1 VTQPCIVLIAAP
13 DLLPALTERARQT
26 DAELLTFPDTDA
38 LRALDA
44 ITRRRPRLV
53 ALERLF
59 ATTPRGAALINRIKA
74 DPTLTESEIRVVSH
88 DATHARQPAAD
99 SGTSPQP
106 VARPTAT
113 VGPARP
119 LDQTGTR
126 RAPRYT
132 MAKSVEIVVD
142 GNVATI
148 VNASIIGA
156 QVLSATSLKPNQRVR
171 VALSDA
177 TGTERFNGV
186 VAWASFEIP
195 TGTAPRYRAGI
206 EFIDADPVAMTAFC
220 DRHKQP

>member
-1 VTQPCIVLIAAP
+1 VPQPCIVLIAAP
-13 DLLPALTERARQT
+13 DLLPGLTERARQT
-26 DAELLTFPDTDA
+26 DSELLTFPDTDA

-59 ATTPRGAALINRIKA
+59 AATPRGAALINRIKA
-74 DPTLTESEIRVVSH
+74 DPTLTESEIRVVSQ
-88 DATHARQPAAD
+88 DATYARPAASD
-99 SGTSPQP
+99 AVTSPQA
-106 VARPTAT
+106 VARPAA
-113 VGPARP
+113 VAGPARS

-126 RAPRYT
+126 RAPRYA
-132 MAKSVEIVVD
+132 MAQPVEILVD

-156 QVLSATSLKPNQRVR
+156 QVLSITSLKPNQRVR
-171 VALSDA
+171 VALSDS

-195 TGTAPRYRAGI
+195 PGTAPRYRAGL
-206 EFIDADPVAMTAFC
+206 EFIDADPASVAAFC
-220 DRHKQP
+220 DRHKEP

>member
-1 VTQPCIVLIAAP
+1 VSQPCIVLIAAP
-13 DLLPALTERARQT
+13 DLLPELIERARQT

-53 ALERLF
+53 ALERQF

-88 DATHARQPAAD
+88 DATYGRPAVSD
-99 SGTSPQP
+99 SGIPPQT
-106 VARPTAT
+106 VAEPETAAR
-113 VGPARP
+113 PARP

-132 MAKSVEIVVD
+132 MAKPVEILVD
-142 GNVATI
+142 GNVAMI
-148 VNASIIGA
+148 VNASVIGA

-177 TGTERFNGV
+177 TGTERFNAV
-186 VAWASFEIP
+186 VAWAAFEIP
-195 TGTAPRYRAGI
+195 PGTAPRYRAGL
-206 EFIDADPVAMTAFC
+206 EFIDADPAPVAAFC
-220 DRHKQP
+220 NRHKEP

>member
-1 VTQPCIVLIAAP
+1 VPQPCIVLIAAP
-13 DLLPALTERARQT
+13 DLLPELIERARQT

-88 DATHARQPAAD
+88 DPTHGRPAD
-99 SGTSPQP
+99 SGLPPQAAAEP
-106 VARPTAT
+106 EAVT
-113 VGPARP
+113 GPARP

-132 MAKSVEIVVD
+132 MAKPVEVLVD
-142 GNVATI
+142 GNVAMI
-148 VNASIIGA
+148 VNASVIGA

-177 TGTERFNGV
+177 TGTERFNAV
-186 VAWASFEIP
+186 VAWAAFEIP
-195 TGTAPRYRAGI
+195 PGTAPRYRAGL
-206 EFIDADPVAMTAFC
+206 EFIDADPAPVAAFC
-220 DRHKQP
+220 NRHKEP